1 MSLGGYKFAGYKCTK
16 ASGMSNADL
25 ALLIHKTRLKAFVEA
40 CAKANANWHFCKNSG
55 THDFEGETG
64 VIYNII
70 GVTSDFVSFFQ
81 YENENKYFAIITCP
95 EISDGI
101 FHDKARGKG
110 YYEGDNTNRYLWTY
124 RTMFHCA
131 SVSPL
136 DADFFIKQDSGG
148 VATYPS
154 GALPII
160 PISTFYLNT
169 SPNVCHASDNG
180 KWFSY
185 PRDGFY
191 DCFGYAVKGSNIITF
206 AVQDYPDNDYI
217 ATGQIFVNVIGFDA
231 MKLSSQADNYNVF
244 HVSLNMQTTNTNEC
258 VYVKKNANWHITKSQ
273 QTLKSDGT
281 LYAESE
287 MPSSL
292 FLNTMS
298 LASYVYGV
306 STDIPY
312 ASMRLVTHENANSE
326 MRTSTPLLNID
337 GITSKGD
344 IDIDLMACNVTN
356 GYASLKAC
364 GAYANGNY
372 LLACKDYGGYQ
383 QYYVGW
389 DASNP
394 DITLDASWTEYV
406 DDDE

>member
-1 MSLGGYKFAGYKCTK
+1 MALGGYKFAGYKCTK
-16 ASGMSNADL
+16 ASGMSYDDL

-40 CAKANANWHFCKNSG
+40 CARANANWHFCKNSG
-55 THDFEGETG
+55 THDFEGNTG

-70 GVTSDFVSFFQ
+70 GVSSDFVSFFQ
-81 YENENKYFAIITCP
+81 YENENKYFAIISCP
-95 EISDGI
+95 EITDDI

-110 YYEGDNTNRYLWTY
+110 YYEGNNTNKYLWTY

-148 VATYPS
+148 VANYPS

-169 SPNVCHASDNG
+169 TSHVSGAGDNG

-185 PRDGFY
+185 PRDGYY
-191 DCFGYAVKGSNIITF
+191 DCFGYAVKGSSIITF
-206 AVQDYPDNDYI
+206 AVQNHPSNNYI

-231 MKLSSQADNYNVF
+231 MHLSSQSDTYNVF
-244 HVSLNMQTTNTNEC
+244 HVSLSMQTTNSNEC
-258 VYVKKNANWHITKSQ
+258 FYVQKNTWHITTGQ

-281 LYAESE
+281 LYAQAL

-292 FLNTMS
+292 FLNTTS
-298 LASYVYGV
+298 LASYVYGI
-306 STDIPY
+306 SSNIPY
-312 ASMRLVTHENANSE
+312 ASMRLVTHENADNN
-326 MRTSTPLLNID
+326 MRTSAPLLNSD
-337 GITSKGD
+337 GITSKGE

-356 GYASLKAC
+356 GYASLKSC

-372 LLACKDYGGYQ
+372 LLACKDYSGYQ

-389 DASNP
+389 DPSNP
-394 DITLDASWTEYV
+394 DITQESAWTAYTE
-406 DDDE
+406 

>member
-1 MSLGGYKFAGYKCTK
+1 MALGGYKFAGYKCTK
-16 ASGMSNADL
+16 ASEMSNADL

-95 EISDGI
+95 EITDDI

-136 DADFFIKQDSGG
+136 DADFFIKQ
-148 VATYPS
+148 
-154 GALPII
+154 
-160 PISTFYLNT
+160 
-169 SPNVCHASDNG
+169 
-180 KWFSY
+180 
-185 PRDGFY
+185 
-191 DCFGYAVKGSNIITF
+191 
-206 AVQDYPDNDYI
+206 
-217 ATGQIFVNVIGFDA
+217 
-231 MKLSSQADNYNVF
+231 
-244 HVSLNMQTTNTNEC
+244 
-258 VYVKKNANWHITKSQ
+258 SQ
-273 QTLKSDGT
+273 QTLNSNGE
-281 LYAESE
+281 LYAIENK
-287 MPSSL
+287 PSSL
-292 FLNTMS
+292 YLSTLT
-298 LASYVYGV
+298 LASYVYGT
-306 STDIPY
+306 SGDIPY
-312 ASMRLVTHENANSE
+312 AALRLVTHELPEDE
-326 MRTSTPLLNID
+326 MRTTAPLLNSD
-337 GITSKGD
+337 GITSKGY
-344 IDIDLMACNVTN
+344 IDVDLIVGNITN

-372 LLACKDYGGYQ
+372 LLACKDYSGYQ

-389 DASNP
+389 DPSNP
-394 DITLDASWTEYV
+394 DITLESSWPEYTLS
-406 DDDE
+406 